1 MDRFA
6 ALATGP
12 VARFL
17 ASGAFNTLLTWG
29 VYLALLKWW
38 PYWASYTA
46 AFALGIGLNYVMSR
60 YLVFRRP
67 GGRYGPLLV
76 TTIYLAQYAAGLLLV
91 ALWVRALGG
100 PQAVAPLFAV
110 ALTLP
115 ATYLLNR
122 WVFHR
127 GGAADALPPKEAA

>member
-1 MDRFA
+1 MGGIT

-12 VARFL
+12 VGRFL

-29 VYLALLKWW
+29 VYLALLQWL
-38 PYWASYTA
+38 PYWASYSGA
-46 AFALGIGLNYVMSR
+46 YALGIALNYVMNR

-67 GGRYGPLLV
+67 GGLFGPLLV
-76 TTIYLAQYAAGLLLV
+76 AGIYLAQYLAGLLLV
-91 ALWVRALGG
+91 ALWIRLLGG
-100 PQAVAPLFAV
+100 PPAVAPLFAV

-127 GGAADALPPKEAA
+127 GGAPVPPPGAA